1 MWEGICMNVIIAN
14 KHAQDL
20 QKLEIDVIKSLTG
33 EFTVEEIISQ
43 FKNFFCQ
50 RMIID
55 ITSIK
60 NHKNIS
66 TLQKLSISL
75 DMDKVI
81 LLLDDTPESSSP
93 AYLSDLVSIGIYNFT
108 KSIDGILYLYDH
120 PNSYRDVAQ
129 YHQLEVV
136 SGKNIS
142 GSGMEVVGAT
152 ASVPA
157 AMPTVTTHTNA
168 QRQRIIGIQN
178 VTKQSGATT
187 FTYMLRNQLSK
198 FYKVVAI
205 EVDKKDFTFFRDSS
219 LVSASTSELKQ
230 TLYKYSKADVIFL
243 DINNSAEAKSF
254 CHEIIYLIEPSVIKL
269 NKLTFIDPNKI
280 QAFKN
285 EKVILNQ
292 SLLTPKDVLDFE
304 YESGLK
310 IFFNMPPLDEREKSI
325 FILNKFLDRL
335 GFDVGFG
342 EEENKKHKLF
352 GWL

>member
-1 MWEGICMNVIIAN
+1 MNVIISN
-14 KHAQDL
+14 KYTQDL
-20 QKLEIDVIKSLTG
+20 HKLNIDIIKSLEG
-33 EFTVEEIISQ
+33 EFTVEEIITQ

-55 ITSIK
+55 ITAIK
-60 NHKNIS
+60 DYRNIS

-81 LLLDDTPESSSP
+81 LILDDIPESSSP

-108 KSIDGILYLYDH
+108 KNVDGVMYLYEH

-129 YHQLEVV
+129 YHQFEVA

-142 GSGMEVVGAT
+142 EGGIEVVGSTSQPTKAT
-152 ASVPA
+152 L
-157 AMPTVTTHTNA
+157 TTHTKA
-168 QRQRIIGIQN
+168 QTRRIIGIKN

-187 FTYMLRNQLSK
+187 FTYMLRNQLAR
-198 FYKVVAI
+198 FCKVVAI
-205 EVDKKDFTFFRDSS
+205 EVDKGDFTFFKDKRLIS
-219 LVSASTSELKQ
+219 VSTSELKKTIQ
-230 TLYKYSKADVIFL
+230 KYSKVDVIL
-243 DINNSAEAKSF
+243 IDINNSKEAKEL
-254 CHEIIYLIEPSVIKL
+254 CTEIVYLIEPSVIKL
-269 NKLTFIDPNKI
+269 NKLMAISASTLKML
-280 QAFKN
+280 KN

-335 GFDVGFG
+335 GFDVG
-342 EEENKKHKLF
+342 EDVEENKKHKLF

>member
-1 MWEGICMNVIIAN
+1 MNVIISN
-14 KHAQDL
+14 KYTQQL
-20 QKLEIDVIKSLTG
+20 QNLNIDVIKSLQG
-33 EFTVEEIISQ
+33 EFTVDELITT
-43 FKNFFCQ
+43 FRNFFCQ

-55 ITSIK
+55 VTAIK
-60 NHKNIS
+60 EYKKIE

-81 LLLDDTPESSSP
+81 LLLDDIPESSSP

-108 KSIDGILYLYDH
+108 KTVDGIMYLYEH

-129 YHQLEVV
+129 YHQFEVA

-142 GSGMEVVGAT
+142 GGGVEAVPTTTSSGART
-152 ASVPA
+152 L
-157 AMPTVTTHTNA
+157 TTHTKE
-168 QRQRIIGIQN
+168 QSRRIIGIKN

-187 FTYMLRNQLSK
+187 FVYMLRNQLAK
-198 FYKVVAI
+198 FCKVVAI
-205 EVDKKDFTFFRDSS
+205 EVDKGDFTFFNDKR
-219 LVSASTSELKQ
+219 LVSVSTSDLKRTIQ
-230 TLYKYSKADVIFL
+230 KYVKADVIL
-243 DINNSAEAKSF
+243 VDINNSKEAKEL
-254 CHEIIYLIEPSVIKL
+254 CTEIIYLIEPSVIKL
-269 NKLTFIDPNKI
+269 NKLMAIDASTLK
-280 QAFKN
+280 ALKN

-335 GFDVGFG
+335 GFDVGVDT
-342 EEENKKHKLF
+342 EEEKKHKLF